1 MAEYPS
7 VAKAQVEAGMP
18 PYLSA
23 QLQRGQV
30 LKKTIVYKAG
40 ATATPASSTIVDLP
54 LPPGVVIDV
63 SSIALTH
70 DGVGAG
76 TYSLNI
82 QVLDK
87 AGNAKYSGTGML
99 SLTATETAGEIVR
112 VTSTSALSPA
122 GSSLS
127 PSGAMIF
134 DPAQYLVDNGINI
147 DGEEITHERL
157 KEKYNI
163 ACIVS
168 NTEPV
173 AANKSLTIVMDL
185 IIP

>member
-70 DGVGAG
+70 DGVGEG

-99 SLTATETAGEIVR
+99 SLTATATAGEIVR
-112 VTSTSALSPA
+112 VTSTSTLSPA
-122 GSSLS
+122 
-127 PSGAMIF
+127 GAMIF
-134 DPAQYLVDNGINI
+134 DPAQYLVDNGIEI
-147 DGEEITHERL
+147 DGEGITYERL

-168 NTEPV
+168 NTASV
-173 AANKSLTIVMDL
+173 AANKSLTIIMDL

>member
-76 TYSLNI
+76 TYSLKLR
-82 QVLDK
+82 VLDK
-87 AGNAKYSGTGML
+87 AGNVKYTEAGML
-99 SLTATETAGEIVR
+99 SLTTTATAGEIVR
-112 VTSTSALSPA
+112 VTSTSLLSPA
-122 GSSLS
+122 
-127 PSGAMIF
+127 GAMIF
-134 DPAQYLVDNGINI
+134 DPAQYLVDNGLVI
-147 DGEEITHERL
+147 DGEGITYERL

-163 ACIVS
+163 AYVVS
-168 NTEPV
+168 NAASV

>member
-70 DGVGAG
+70 DGVGEG
-76 TYSLNI
+76 IYSLNI

-87 AGNAKYSGTGML
+87 AGNAKYSETGML
-99 SLTATETAGEIVR
+99 SLTATATAGEIVR
-112 VTSTSALSPA
+112 VTSTSTLSPA
-122 GSSLS
+122 
-127 PSGAMIF
+127 GAMIF
-134 DPAQYLVDNGINI
+134 DPAQYLVDKGIDI
-147 DGEEITHERL
+147 DGERITYERL

-168 NTEPV
+168 NTESV

>member
-76 TYSLNI
+76 KYSLDI

-87 AGNAKYSGTGML
+87 AGNAKYSGPGIL
-99 SLTATETAGEIVR
+99 SLTATVTAGEIVR
-112 VTSTSALSPA
+112 VPSTSNLSPA
-122 GSSLS
+122 
-127 PSGAMIF
+127 GAMIF
-134 DPAQYLVDNGINI
+134 DPAQYLVDNGIMI
-147 DGEEITHERL
+147 DGEGITYERL

-168 NTEPV
+168 NTEAIV
-173 AANKSLTIVMDL
+173 ANKSLTIVMDL

>member
-63 SSIALTH
+63 SSIAMTH
-70 DGVGAG
+70 DGVGEG
-76 TYSLNI
+76 TYSLDI

-87 AGNAKYSGTGML
+87 AGNAKYSGDGML
-99 SLTATETAGEIVR
+99 SLTTTATIGEIVR
-112 VTSTSALSPA
+112 VTSASTLSPA
-122 GSSLS
+122 
-127 PSGAMIF
+127 GAMIF
-134 DPAQYLVDNGINI
+134 DPAQYLVDNGIMI
-147 DGEEITHERL
+147 DGEGITYERL

-168 NTEPV
+168 NKASV

>member
-70 DGVGAG
+70 DGVGEG

-99 SLTATETAGEIVR
+99 SLKATATIGEIVR
-112 VTSTSALSPA
+112 VASTSNLSPA
-122 GSSLS
+122 
-127 PSGAMIF
+127 GAMIF
-134 DPAQYLVDNGINI
+134 DPAQYLVDNGIMI
-147 DGEEITHERL
+147 DGEGITYERL

-168 NTEPV
+168 NTAAV

>member
-63 SSIALTH
+63 SSIACTH
-70 DGVGAG
+70 DGIGAG
-76 TYSLNI
+76 TLTLGLE
-82 QVLDK
+82 VHDK
-87 AGNAKYSGTGML
+87 RGNKVNGDRL
-99 SLTATETAGEIVR
+99 SLPALTVTTAAGEIVR
-112 VTSTSALSPA
+112 FSSTVDF
-122 GSSLS
+122 GSKVLW
-127 PSGAMIF
+127 
-134 DPAQYLVDNGINI
+134 DPAQFLVDSGVLING
-147 DGEEITHERL
+147 TAATYALL
-157 KEKYNI
+157 KEKYDFVLTI
-163 ACIVS
+163 TSSAGI
-168 NTEPV
+168 
-173 AANKSLTIVMDL
+173 AANKQFVIVMDL
-185 IIP
+185 VIP

>member
-70 DGVGAG
+70 DGVGEG
-76 TYSLNI
+76 IYSLNI

-99 SLTATETAGEIVR
+99 SLTATATAGEIVR
-112 VTSTSALSPA
+112 VTSTSLLSPA
-122 GSSLS
+122 
-127 PSGAMIF
+127 GAMIF
-134 DPAQYLVDNGINI
+134 DPAQYLVDNGIEI
-147 DGEEITHERL
+147 DGEGITYERL

-168 NTEPV
+168 NTASVE
-173 AANKSLTIVMDL
+173 ANKSLTIVMDL

>member
-70 DGVGAG
+70 DGIG
-76 TYSLNI
+76 TENLTFGLEVHDKRGDKVNDDGPSLPALS
-82 QVLDK
+82 VS
-87 AGNAKYSGTGML
+87 AK
-99 SLTATETAGEIVR
+99 EGEIVR
-112 VTSTSALSPA
+112 FASTTSF
-122 GSSLS
+122 GSKILW
-127 PSGAMIF
+127 
-134 DPAQYLVDNGINI
+134 DPAQFLVDNGVLINGTAATYAI
-147 DGEEITHERL
+147 L
-157 KEKYNI
+157 KKYDFVLTLTNSAAI
-163 ACIVS
+163 
-168 NTEPV
+168 
-173 AANKSLTIVMDL
+173 AANKQFVIVMDL
-185 IIP
+185 VIP

>member
-76 TYSLNI
+76 AYSLNI

-87 AGNAKYSGTGML
+87 AGNAKYSETGML
-99 SLTATETAGEIVR
+99 SLTATATAGEIVR
-112 VTSTSALSPA
+112 VTSTSTLSPA
-122 GSSLS
+122 
-127 PSGAMIF
+127 GAMIF
-134 DPAQYLVDNGINI
+134 DPAQYLVDKGIEI
-147 DGEEITHERL
+147 DGEGITYERL

-168 NTEPV
+168 NVAPV

>member
-1 MAEYPS
+1 M
-7 VAKAQVEAGMP
+7 
-18 PYLSA
+18 
-23 QLQRGQV
+23 
-30 LKKTIVYKAG
+30 YKAG

-99 SLTATETAGEIVR
+99 SLTATATAGEIVR
-112 VTSTSALSPA
+112 VTSTSSLSPA
-122 GSSLS
+122 G
-127 PSGAMIF
+127 AMILT
-134 DPAQYLVDNGINI
+134 QRNI
-147 DGEEITHERL
+147 LSIMVSRL
-157 KEKYNI
+157 TGKGLPTN
-163 ACIVS
+163 A
-168 NTEPV
+168 
-173 AANKSLTIVMDL
+173 
-185 IIP
+185 

>member
-70 DGVGAG
+70 DGVGEG
-76 TYSLNI
+76 IYSLNI

-87 AGNAKYSGTGML
+87 AGNAKCSETGML
-99 SLTATETAGEIVR
+99 NLTTTATAGEIVR
-112 VTSTSALSPA
+112 VTSTSSLSPA
-122 GSSLS
+122 
-127 PSGAMIF
+127 GAMIF
-134 DPAQYLVDNGINI
+134 DPAQYLVDKGINI
-147 DGEEITHERL
+147 DGEGITYERL

-168 NTEPV
+168 NTKPV

>member
-70 DGVGAG
+70 DGVGVG

-99 SLTATETAGEIVR
+99 SLTATATAGEIVR
-112 VTSTSALSPA
+112 VTSTSSLSPA
-122 GSSLS
+122 
-127 PSGAMIF
+127 GAMIF
-134 DPAQYLVDNGINI
+134 DPAQYLVDKGIKI
-147 DGEEITHERL
+147 DGEGITYERL

-168 NTEPV
+168 NTELV

>member
-70 DGVGAG
+70 DGVGG
-76 TYSLNI
+76 GIYSLNI

-87 AGNAKYSGTGML
+87 AGNAKYSGTEIL
-99 SLTATETAGEIVR
+99 SLTATATAGEIVR
-112 VTSTSALSPA
+112 VTSTSSLFPA
-122 GSSLS
+122 
-127 PSGAMIF
+127 GAMIF
-134 DPAQYLVDNGINI
+134 DPAQYLVDKGVVI
-147 DGEEITHERL
+147 DGEKITYERL

-168 NTEPV
+168 NAASVE
-173 AANKSLTIVMDL
+173 ANKSLTIVMDL